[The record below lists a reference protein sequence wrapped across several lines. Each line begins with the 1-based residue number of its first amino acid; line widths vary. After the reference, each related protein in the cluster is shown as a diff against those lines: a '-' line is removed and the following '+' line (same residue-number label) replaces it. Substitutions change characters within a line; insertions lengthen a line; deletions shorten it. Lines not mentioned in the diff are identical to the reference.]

1 VSGTTLVCDLPID
14 RVDVEELLDTVFD
27 GLAVGTGGWVVT
39 VNLDILRRAA
49 VDGGARALY
58 GEADVRVAD
67 GMPIVWASRVQGRPV
82 PERVTGSGSTWLLAE
97 RAAAEGRS
105 LYLLGGAPGA
115 AAAARDVL
123 VGRYRGLDVC
133 GVSSPIV
140 AAEPTADELA
150 PIADELAAR
159 RPDVV
164 LVGLGSPKQELVIR
178 ALRHRL
184 PGAWFVGVGVTFSF
198 VGGLDRRAPVWM
210 QRAGLEWLHRLG
222 REPRRLA
229 RRYLVDDLPF
239 AARLLVD
246 AAARRRHP

>member
-1 VSGTTLVCDLPID
+1 VSGTTVLCDLPID
-14 RVDVEELLDTVFD
+14 RLATTDLLDTVFG
-27 GLAVGTGGWVVT
+27 GLATGIGGWVVT

-49 VDGGARALY
+49 VDVDARALY

-67 GMPIVWASRVQGRPV
+67 GMPIVWASRLQGRPV
-82 PERVTGSGSTWLLAE
+82 PERVTGSGSAWLLAE
-97 RAAAEGRS
+97 RAAREGRS

-123 VGRYRGLDVC
+123 VERYPGLDVL
-133 GVSSPIV
+133 GVSSPV
-140 AAEPTADELA
+140 VASSPTAAELD
-150 PIADELAAR
+150 PIAEELAAC
-159 RPDVV
+159 RPDLV

-184 PGAWFVGVGVTFSF
+184 PGAWFVGVGITFSF

-239 AARLLVD
+239 AARLLV
-246 AAARRRHP
+246 AAAASRRLT